1 MDRETRLAAVKALT
15 KMVLKE
21 LAPPEESIHF
31 EGRFARF
38 AQTAGLPQAEERLS
52 FFRAREQGLDLT
64 LVAGMFFQVLLEA
77 ESLPAHPQER
87 AAYVRR
93 QAKNYL
99 ITRLAGE
106 VPLARFFRLLELID
120 AQVREYFD
128 HHRAGWLRPGTA
140 DDAAPLPPAGAGL
153 IRKRE
158 LAEALARIPLHPK
171 GRRKFTQESLLAFLE
186 STQGGW
192 FKLLDFEHHF
202 QVNKKTAWA
211 FLHQLLQ
218 EGILEHNGEKAN
230 KVRYTLA
237 RRFREGEPPPGTAH
251 RPRPLPLAF

>member
-1 MDRETRLAAVKALT
+1 MDRETRLAAVKALAR
-15 KMVLKE
+15 MVLKE

-31 EGRFARF
+31 DGRFARF
-38 AQTAGLPQAEERLS
+38 AQIAGLPQAEERLA
-52 FFRAREQGLDLT
+52 FFRSREQGLDLT

-77 ESLPAHPQER
+77 ESLPAQPQER

-106 VPLARFFRLLELID
+106 VPLSRFFRLLELID
-120 AQVREYFD
+120 AHVCHYFENL
-128 HHRAGWLRPGTA
+128 RVGWLRPGGPETTA
-140 DDAAPLPPAGAGL
+140 ISPPAPKNRL
-153 IRKRE
+153 WTQE
-158 LAEALARIPLHPK
+158 LKEALARLPLQSS

-186 STQGGW
+186 SSQGGW
-192 FKLLDFEHHF
+192 FKLLDFETHF

-211 FLHQLLQ
+211 YLNLLLQ

-237 RRFREGEPPPGTAH
+237 RRFREGEPPPEPAV

>member
-1 MDRETRLAAVKALT
+1 MDRETRLAAVKTLT
-15 KMVLKE
+15 RMVLKE

-31 EGRFARF
+31 DGRFARF
-38 AQTAGLPQAEERLS
+38 AQTAGLPQAEERLA
-52 FFRAREQGLDLT
+52 FFRSREQGLDLT

-87 AAYVRR
+87 VAYVRR

-106 VPLARFFRLLELID
+106 VPLSRFFRLLELID
-120 AQVREYFD
+120 AHVRHYFD
-128 HHRAGWLRPGTA
+128 NLRGGWLRPDSA
-140 DDAAPLPPAGAGL
+140 EAAESSPVAPPNRL
-153 IRKRE
+153 RTRE
-158 LAEALARIPLHPK
+158 LREALARMPLQPT

-186 STQGGW
+186 SSQGGW
-192 FKLLDFEHHF
+192 FKLLDFETHF

-211 FLHQLLQ
+211 YLNLLLQ

-237 RRFREGEPPPGTAH
+237 RRFREGEPPPEPTI